1 MEGGMTER
9 TVRLALTIGD
19 PGGIGPEITA
29 SLLVRNALGRAECYV
44 IGSAAGLVEAL
55 PAAFRDRY
63 RVVAVG
69 DRESLAHPPAFP
81 VIIDTGGE
89 VAVPAGR
96 PSAAAGKV
104 AGRAIEAAVELARAG
119 LIEGIVTGPVSK
131 EALRLAGYT
140 YRGHTEMLSS
150 LFDAPDCQM
159 MMVSGELRVVI
170 LTRDIPLRD
179 VPDAVTVP
187 RIKACVRV
195 TADALRKL
203 WGIGEPR
210 IAVAALNPHA
220 GDGGVT
226 GMEEQKV
233 IIPAL
238 EELLEEGY
246 TVDGPLPADTL
257 FCNVQERNYDAFV
270 ALYHDQGMIPFKM
283 SGFERGV
290 NMTIGLPVVR
300 TSVCHGTA
308 YDIVGR
314 GVGGTGSLEA
324 AVGLAVESCI
334 AGRGSGVRSDVST
347 GADLNSGPGKDP
359 GAEADSKVD
368 AGSGVEAG
376 PRLEK
381 EKGEL

>member
-1 MEGGMTER
+1 MSER
-9 TVRLALTIGD
+9 TVRLALTVGD

-29 SLLVRNALGRAECYV
+29 SLLVRNALGGAECYV
-44 IGSAAGLVEAL
+44 IGSAAGLLEAL
-55 PAAFRDRY
+55 PAAFRERY
-63 RVVAVG
+63 RVVAVE

-81 VIIDTGGE
+81 VVVDTGGE
-89 VAVPAGR
+89 VMVPAGR
-96 PSAAAGKV
+96 PSAAAGNV
-104 AGRAIEAAVELARAG
+104 AGRAIETAVELARAG
-119 LIEGIVTGPVSK
+119 LVEGIVTGPVSK
-131 EALRLAGYT
+131 EALRLAGYPH
-140 YRGHTEMLSS
+140 RGHTEMFSS

-179 VPDAVTVP
+179 VSAAVTGP

-195 TADALRKL
+195 TAGALQQL
-203 WGIGEPR
+203 WGIREPR

-226 GMEEQKV
+226 GTEEQKV

-238 EELLEEGY
+238 EELLAEGY

-257 FCNVQERNYDAFV
+257 FCNVQERGYDAFV
-270 ALYHDQGMIPFKM
+270 TLYHDQGMIPFKM
-283 SGFERGV
+283 SGFAQGV

-314 GVGGTGSLEA
+314 GMSEVGSLEA
-324 AVGLAVESCI
+324 AVGLAVSSCI
-334 AGRGSGVRSDVST
+334 IRRRKGKRPETDSGPEMDSGAETGPEV
-347 GADLNSGPGKDP
+347 GADP
-359 GAEADSKVD
+359 EVET
-368 AGSGVEAG
+368 GS
-376 PRLEK
+376 RMEK
-381 EKGEL
+381 KKGEL